1 MDNADLT
8 EMGESSSLWTNAE
21 PDTVTFPGTLS
32 LSGPTSRLKIET
44 RSDLSPQFFQENAE
58 SKLAF

>member
-1 MDNADLT
+1 
-8 EMGESSSLWTNAE
+8 MGESSSLWTNAE